1 MKLPTHFLERIKAQ
15 LGEEY
20 DAFMASYDEPY
31 HVGLRI
37 NTNKIDK
44 GTFLTKFPYRLEEV
58 PWNPDGFYYENEDQI
73 SKHPYF
79 YAGLYYIQEPSAM
92 SPVVV
97 LKPEAGDVCLDLCA
111 APGGKSM
118 QISNLIEDQGLLVTN
133 DINETRVKAILRNAE
148 RFGLRNIVILNET
161 PERIA
166 KVMGHAFDS
175 ILVDAPCSGEGMFR
189 KDPRAVKSWESF
201 GPDAC
206 SNMQKDILEY
216 LDQLI
221 KKRTKIV
228 YSTCTFAEQENERQ
242 IANLLE
248 NKSIFMPREII
259 LKSVGNEGGD
269 RSHMVHLW
277 PHKHRGEGHFLASM
291 MAQGEVDNMILY
303 NEPNDPPEPIM
314 TFMSSH
320 MKTPLH
326 GRFEVEGER
335 VYLRPDIKLP
345 TKGLNVVRE
354 GLLLGEIKKGRF
366 SPSQALALHLKSEN
380 FHPIVDLPSDSMEV
394 IKYLK
399 GETLFVDVITD
410 GLHLVCT
417 DGYPLG
423 FAKIVKG
430 TLKNL
435 YPASWRML

>member
-1 MKLPTHFLERIKAQ
+1 MKLPIHFLERMKTQ
-15 LGEEY
+15 LGGEY
-20 DAFMASYDEPY
+20 EAFMASYDQPY
-31 HVGLRI
+31 HVGLRV
-37 NTNKIDK
+37 NTNKIDIE
-44 GTFLTKFPYRLEEV
+44 TFVEKFPYQLESV
-58 PWNPDGFYYENEDQI
+58 PWNPDGFYYESEEQI

-79 YAGLYYIQEPSAM
+79 HAGLYYIQEPSAM
-92 SPVVV
+92 SPVVA

-118 QISNLIEDQGLLVTN
+118 QISNAIGDRGLLVTN

-148 RFGLRNIVILNET
+148 RFGLRNIIVLNDT

-166 KVMGHAFDS
+166 KVMGNAFDS
-175 ILVDAPCSGEGMFR
+175 ILIDAPCSGEGMFR
-189 KDPRAVKSWESF
+189 KDPRAVKSWETF

-206 SNMQKDILEY
+206 SNMQKEILEH
-216 LDQLI
+216 LDRLI
-221 KKRTKIV
+221 KDRTKIV
-228 YSTCTFAEQENERQ
+228 YSTCTFAEQENESQ
-242 IANLLE
+242 IAKLLE
-248 NKSIFMPREII
+248 NASIFKPREII
-259 LKSVGNEGGD
+259 LEGVENEGGV

-291 MAQGEVDNMILY
+291 MGYGVADEKTFY
-303 NEPNDPPEPIM
+303 NESNDSPEPFM

-320 MKTPLH
+320 MKTPLQ

-335 VYLRPDIKLP
+335 VYLRPEIKLP

-380 FHPIVDLPSDSMEV
+380 FHPTVDLPSDSMEV

-399 GETLFVDVITD
+399 GETLFIDVETE
-410 GLHLVCT
+410 GFHLVCT

-423 FAKIVKG
+423 FAKINKG